1 MSIKIQNL
9 SHIYMPGT
17 GYEQKALEKI
27 SFEFSRGEFI
37 GLAGHTGSGKST
49 LIQHILGLLKP
60 SEGQI
65 FVDDVDIHK
74 NSESM
79 LLARK
84 KIGMVFQYPEYQLF
98 EETVELDIAFGP
110 KNQGLDEETI
120 TKRVKKAM
128 KFVGLDYDLYRDKS
142 PFHLSGGQM
151 RRVAIAGILA
161 LEPEF
166 LILDEP
172 TAGLDPR
179 GRREILTEIE
189 KLYLETGIGVL
200 FISHNMDDLVQYSN
214 RIVVLNKGKVFLD
227 GRPEEIFI
235 EKADLL
241 PEAGLRVP
249 PLNELVKK
257 LKEKEFLDLSSK
269 LYDIENLADEI
280 AKSVRS

>member
-110 KNQGLDEETI
+110 KNQGLDEESI

-227 GRPEEIFI
+227 GIPEEIFI

-257 LKEKEFLDLSSK
+257 LKEKEFLGLSSK

>member
-1 MSIKIQNL
+1 MKPIIEID
-9 SHIYMPGT
+9 H
-17 GYEQKALEKI
+17 I
-27 SFEFSRGEFI
+27 SFKYQEDQIVSALRDISFSINQGEWVAII
-37 GLAGHTGSGKST
+37 GHNGSGKST
-49 LIQHILGLLKP
+49 LAKTINGLILP
-60 SEGQI
+60 SEGK
-65 FVDDVDIHK
+65 VTVGGLELNEANVWDI
-74 NSESM
+74 
-79 LLARK
+79 RK

-128 KFVGLDYDLYRDKS
+128 KFVGLDYDLYRAKS

-179 GRREILTEIE
+179 GRREILAEIE

-214 RIVVLNKGKVFLD
+214 RVIVLNKGKVFLD
-227 GRPEEIFI
+227 GTPEEIFI
-235 EKADLL
+235 DKADLL
-241 PEAGLRVP
+241 PQAGLRVP

-257 LKEKEFLDLSSK
+257 LKEKEFFRLPSK
-269 LYDIENLADEI
+269 RYDIENLADEI
-280 AKSVRS
+280 AKSIRS

>member
-110 KNQGLDEETI
+110 KNQGLDEENI

-214 RIVVLNKGKVFLD
+214 RIIVLNKGKVFLD
-227 GRPEEIFI
+227 GTPEEIFI
-235 EKADLL
+235 EQADLL

-257 LKEKEFLDLSSK
+257 LKEKEFLGLSSK

>member
-257 LKEKEFLDLSSK
+257 LKEKEFLGLSSK

>member
-120 TKRVKKAM
+120 VKRVKKAM

-189 KLYLETGIGVL
+189 KLHLETGIGVL

-227 GRPEEIFI
+227 GTPQEIFI
-235 EKADLL
+235 EKAALL

>member
-110 KNQGLDEETI
+110 KNQGLDEKTI

-257 LKEKEFLDLSSK
+257 LKEKEFLGLSSK

>member
-227 GRPEEIFI
+227 GTPEEIFI
-235 EKADLL
+235 EKAALL

-249 PLNELVKK
+249 PLNELLKK
-257 LKEKEFLDLSSK
+257 LKEKEFLGLSSK
-269 LYDIENLADEI
+269 SYDIETLADDI

>member
-1 MSIKIQNL
+1 
-9 SHIYMPGT
+9 MPGT

-110 KNQGLDEETI
+110 KNQGLDEENI

-214 RIVVLNKGKVFLD
+214 RIIVLNKGKVFLD
-227 GRPEEIFI
+227 GTPEEIFI
-235 EKADLL
+235 EQADLL

-257 LKEKEFLDLSSK
+257 LKEKEFLGLSSK

>member
-249 PLNELVKK
+249 ALNELVKK
-257 LKEKEFLDLSSK
+257 LKEKEFLGLSSK

>member
-9 SHIYMPGT
+9 SHIYKPGT

-128 KFVGLDYDLYRDKS
+128 KFVGLDYDLYRAKS

-179 GRREILTEIE
+179 GRREILAEIE

-214 RIVVLNKGKVFLD
+214 RVIVLNKGKVFLD
-227 GRPEEIFI
+227 GTPEEIFI
-235 EKADLL
+235 DKADLL
-241 PEAGLRVP
+241 PQAGLRVP

-257 LKEKEFLDLSSK
+257 LKEKEFFRLPSK
-269 LYDIENLADEI
+269 RYDIENLADEI
-280 AKSVRS
+280 AKSIRS

>member
-110 KNQGLDEETI
+110 KNQGLDEKTI

-249 PLNELVKK
+249 ALNELVKK
-257 LKEKEFLDLSSK
+257 LKEKEFLGLSSK